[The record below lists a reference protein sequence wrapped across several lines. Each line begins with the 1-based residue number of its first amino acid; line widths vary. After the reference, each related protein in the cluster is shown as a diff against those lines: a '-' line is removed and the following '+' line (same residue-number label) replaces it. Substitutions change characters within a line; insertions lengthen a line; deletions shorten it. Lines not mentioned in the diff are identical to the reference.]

1 MKKIRSIMET
11 ALDKFSDILLPVF
24 VIGMFIY
31 VFYHELTKEKP
42 IDQAIIGIFHNI
54 RENIIIIIIS
64 IALGT
69 FLVFIFMKI
78 KRNKNN
84 IFFPKM
90 NVLYIFLAATIWM
103 TLILIRS
110 KPFYPATLLIP
121 LVFLL
126 LIIQG
131 ITEYYKIKNETL
143 YVKKGIV
150 NKTEV
155 INIKEIAS
163 IGLWTDNSGEGSET
177 FVVIYLHN
185 NKIIKLR
192 EKIEGRNVFIKKLLE
207 INKHI
212 STPVY
217 DEVKFKKYDVILGK
231 YIYDDLL
238 NDKDNKIFG
247 KIVLALILIIFFS
260 IDFYILLNMMV
271 N

>member
-1 MKKIRSIMET
+1 VQTRRKNQGGSDRGRFWAVGKRKKTSHRGTGAQRNKMKKIRSIMKT
-11 ALDKFSDILLPVF
+11 ALDKFSDIFLPVF

-84 IFFPKM
+84 IVFSKM

-131 ITEYYKIKNETL
+131 ITEYYKINNETL
-143 YVKKGIV
+143 YVKKGIM

-155 INIKEIAS
+155 INIKEIAL

-185 NKIIKLR
+185 NKI
-192 EKIEGRNVFIKKLLE
+192 
-207 INKHI
+207 
-212 STPVY
+212 
-217 DEVKFKKYDVILGK
+217 
-231 YIYDDLL
+231 
-238 NDKDNKIFG
+238 FG
-247 KIVLALILIIFFS
+247 KIVSTLIFKICQ
-260 IDFYILLNMMV
+260 
-271 N
+271 